1 MAASP
6 KPSRRMSSPP
16 AGRAEPG
23 SARDPSMK
31 RLLTAA
37 IGTPLI
43 LAAVFLLDNWWFF
56 ALMVL
61 LMEGAVW
68 EYAQIGR
75 SHAPQAPLR
84 LLLVLVPAVSVG
96 LSVVLLESANPD
108 QQRLLL
114 LGGALL
120 LSVGIGTLLL
130 FCRTPLEQMPA
141 ALGVLAF
148 GVLYF
153 ALPTTSLQL
162 LQRIDPWV
170 IFLLLAI
177 VWLGDTAAYYVGS
190 RIGRHKMAPVISPK
204 KSWEGAAAS
213 FGVAI
218 ASAAIWSVCRRGGL
232 DAGLLAA
239 AALTAVA
246 AQIGDL
252 VESMIK
258 RSSGVKDSGN
268 ILPGHGGML
277 DRMDAMLFAAPVLLF
292 TLWIFGVDA
301 TPR

>member
-1 MAASP
+1 
-6 KPSRRMSSPP
+6 
-16 AGRAEPG
+16 
-23 SARDPSMK
+23 MK

-37 IGTPLI
+37 IGTPVI

-61 LMEGAVW
+61 VMEGAAW
-68 EYAQIGR
+68 EYVEIGR
-75 SHAPQAPLR
+75 SHAPRAPLR
-84 LLLVLVPAVSVG
+84 LLLLLVPAFSLG
-96 LSVVLLESANPD
+96 LSLVLLESASPD
-108 QQRLLL
+108 SRHLLV

-120 LSVGIGTLLL
+120 LSVGIGTILL
-130 FCRTPLEQMPA
+130 FSRTPLEEMPA

-153 ALPTTSLQL
+153 ALPASSLQL

-213 FGVAI
+213 FAVAVI
-218 ASAAIWSVCRRGGL
+218 SAAIWSVCRRGGL
-232 DAGLLAA
+232 DLGLLGA

-292 TLWIFGVDA
+292 TLWVFGVDA